1 MTEEAAKD
9 QAVKVEKFSSAE
21 LTSLR
26 NDLMQAGLDSW
37 QAADVVS
44 GFLAGHGYGVST
56 QAVRDTVTRM
66 EHSGCSLECMQT
78 ALESLAFVQ

>member
-1 MTEEAAKD
+1 MTEESVKAH
-9 QAVKVEKFSSAE
+9 AVKVEKFSSAE

-56 QAVRDTVTRM
+56 QDVRDTVMRM

-78 ALESLAFVQ
+78 ELERLAFVQ

>member
-1 MTEEAAKD
+1 MEHAA
-9 QAVKVEKFSSAE
+9 QGHMVSVEKFSSGE

-66 EHSGCSLECMQT
+66 EHPGCSLECMQ
-78 ALESLAFVQ
+78 LELERLAFVQ